1 MEKEGQRR
9 SKRYY
14 WNDARDNKKIPKTWR
29 LAQEKNPKPGQLMA
43 LMRRSSLEPD
53 PLFAQLTETKNHQ
66 EAHARLHAEW
76 YAGNAGVVPRPG
88 NAATRPVALTGAVRP
103 FGGVYS

>member
-66 EAHARLHAEW
+66 EAHARLHAPGRPHSW
-76 YAGNAGVVPRPG
+76 QVWLQFGPDPKLNPTKVPEDC
-88 NAATRPVALTGAVRP
+88 VA
-103 FGGVYS
+103 